1 MNKINGF
8 LYGLL
13 SSASFGLIP
22 LFTIPAMHQ
31 GMDFWSILLY
41 RFLFA
46 MLALAGIL
54 LLDKQSFR
62 IRRKEI
68 LPLLLLASLYD
79 TSAVFLFWGYKFM
92 ASGVATTIHF
102 MYPVLTTLIMMIFF
116 REKKSFWRMGAIV
129 LAVSGVFFLS
139 QGDTTGTIT
148 WFGIFI
154 VLLSALGY
162 ALYLVTVSQLKKLE
176 MKGLKMTF
184 YVFLFGGMLL
194 FIGIQASGIGLQAI
208 PDRVTLGNLVML
220 ALVPTVISNLALV
233 RAIKNIGST
242 LTSVLGAMEPVTA
255 VGVGILVFG
264 EPFTNSIAIGI
275 LLIISAVTV
284 IILKR

>member
-264 EPFTNSIAIGI
+264 EPFTNNIAIGI

>member
-1 MNKINGF
+1 MNKVNGF

-31 GMDFWSILLY
+31 GMQFWSILLY
-41 RFLFA
+41 RFFFA

-68 LPLLLLASLYD
+68 LPLLLLAFLYD
-79 TSAVFLFWGYKFM
+79 CSAVFLFWGYKFM
-92 ASGVATTIHF
+92 SSGVATTIHF
-102 MYPVLTTLIMMIFF
+102 MYPVLTTLIMMLFF
-116 REKKSFWRMGAIV
+116 REKKSIWRIAAIL

-139 QGDTTGTIT
+139 HGDTTGTVT
-148 WFGIFI
+148 LW
-154 VLLSALGY
+154 GY
-162 ALYLVTVSQLKKLE
+162 ALYLVTVSQLKSLE

-184 YVFLFGGMLL
+184 YVFLFGGILL
-194 FIGIQASGIGLQAI
+194 FIGMTATGVGIQAI
-208 PDRVTLGNLVML
+208 PDRITLGNLVML

-255 VGVGILVFG
+255 VCVGILVFG
-264 EPFTNSIAIGI
+264 EPFTQSIALGI
-275 LLIISAVTV
+275 MLIISAVTV